1 VNGTRVGVDEVDAEA
16 TGDVNG
22 EDQVP
27 AHRAEAGGRGR
38 GNGRGTHAAAAA
50 TARSKGEQRLGW
62 YLAGPALAVMVAV
75 TAYPLGRAVWL
86 SLHRYRLTDPANRGW
101 VGLKNYG
108 VVLTDS
114 LWWHDVWTTV
124 VITLITVAVELVIG
138 FAFASVMHR
147 IIFGRRTVR
156 TSILVPYGIITVVSA
171 FAWQYAFALDSGF
184 VNQWLPFVR
193 DDYSWFSGH
202 NSSLFVIILS
212 EVWKTT
218 PFMSLLLL
226 AGLAQVPEELQE
238 AAKVD
243 GATWWQRLWRVTVP
257 NMKPAIMV
265 ALLFRTLD
273 AYRIFDSIFIMTAG
287 AHNTQSVSFLTY
299 QQVINRT
306 DLGLGSAVSVLLFAT
321 VVLIAWVFIK
331 LFRTD
336 LSQVRGDR

>member
-1 VNGTRVGVDEVDAEA
+1 MTTATSTEPARVTERAR
-16 TGDVNG
+16 G
-22 EDQVP
+22 ENRLAWKLVAP
-27 AHRAEAGGRGR
+27 AVV
-38 GNGRGTHAAAAA
+38 
-50 TARSKGEQRLGW
+50 
-62 YLAGPALAVMVAV
+62 VMLIV
-75 TAYPLGRAVWL
+75 TAYPMFRALYL
-86 SLHRYRLTDPANRGW
+86 SLFQYRLTAPDDREF
-101 VGLKNYG
+101 VGLSNYWN
-108 VVLTDS
+108 VLTDS
-114 LWWHDVWTTV
+114 LWWTDIWNTV
-124 VITLITVAVELVIG
+124 FIMVVTVAVELVIG
-138 FAFASVMHR
+138 FVFAMVMHR
-147 IIFGRRTVR
+147 LIFARGVIR
-156 TSILVPYGIITVVSA
+156 TSILIPYGIITVVSA

-184 VNQWLPFVR
+184 VNSWLPFVR
-193 DDYSWFSGH
+193 DDYSWFSGRS
-202 NSSLFVIILS
+202 SSLFVIILS

-273 AYRIFDSIFIMTAG
+273 AYRIFDSIFVMTAG
-287 AHNTQSVSFLTY
+287 ANDTQSVSFLTY

-321 VVLIAWVFIK
+321 VVLIAFVFIK

-336 LSQVRGDR
+336 LLQVRGDR